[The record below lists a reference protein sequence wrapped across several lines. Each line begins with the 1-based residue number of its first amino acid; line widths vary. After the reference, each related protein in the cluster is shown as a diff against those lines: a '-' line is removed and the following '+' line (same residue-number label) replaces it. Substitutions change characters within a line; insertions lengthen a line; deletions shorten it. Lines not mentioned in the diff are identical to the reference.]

1 MKFKVKKGRLNTALS
16 LYILV
21 YTLSSLLFIFDFL
34 SLLSS
39 IRIFVAIR
47 MIPLLKTASCK
58 AWIVSKRGIFRK
70 PEVHW
75 VSVDPKEL
83 RKVQINERPEEGI
96 AEA

>member
-1 MKFKVKKGRLNTALS
+1 MSFKLIYQDGKNGVKYQR
-16 LYILV
+16 
-21 YTLSSLLFIFDFL
+21 SSFMHGGGWYSYEYDVKPGDVRVINGII
-34 SLLSS
+34 S
-39 IRIFVAIR
+39 
-47 MIPLLKTASCK
+47 K